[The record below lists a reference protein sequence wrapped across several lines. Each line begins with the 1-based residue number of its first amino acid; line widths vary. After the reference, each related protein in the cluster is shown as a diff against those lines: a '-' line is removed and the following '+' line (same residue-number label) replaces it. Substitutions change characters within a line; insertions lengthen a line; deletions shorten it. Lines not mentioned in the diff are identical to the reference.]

1 MPFGKRG
8 NIDTLKATIA
18 KKGGVART
26 NRFNIMFTPPKQ
38 SLLNLNPEVLVGQL
52 LSGDTPSVRNLIND
66 PRDIAILCEQVSLP
80 GRSISTSDIQMDK
93 QTNKY
98 PYTLIDSE
106 INMTWT
112 LTNDYY
118 MKTMFDGWLSSI
130 IDMDTYTL
138 GYKND
143 YSTDVI
149 IQQLNIDNIPI
160 YGVKLE
166 KAYPIEV
173 QAIELSNSQENEV
186 TKLEVSWAYDKY
198 VVEGPL
204 SSTKSGV
211 QAELNRLNRILG

>member
-1 MPFGKRG
+1 MAFGKRG

-26 NRFNIMFTPPKQ
+26 NRWNVMFTPPKQ

-52 LSGDTPSVRNLIND
+52 ASGDVPSVRNLIND
-66 PRDIAILCEQVSLP
+66 PRDIAILCETVSLP
-80 GRSISTSDIQMDK
+80 GRSISTSDVMLDK
-93 QTNKY
+93 QSNKY

-106 INMTWT
+106 IEMTWV

-143 YSTDVI
+143 YATDVI
-149 IQQLNIDNIPI
+149 IQQLNVDNIPV

-166 KAYPIEV
+166 KAYPLAV
-173 QAIELSNSQENEV
+173 NAIDLSNSSENEIA
-186 TKLEVSWAYDKY
+186 KLTVSWAYDKY
-198 VVEGPL
+198 VVEGPV
-204 SSTKSGV
+204 SSTVSAIKNAAS
-211 QAELNRLNRILG
+211 LLG

>member
-1 MPFGKRG
+1 MYGKRG

-26 NRFNIMFTPPKQ
+26 NRWNVIFTPPKQ

-52 LSGDTPSVRNLIND
+52 ASGDVPSVKNLIND
-66 PRDIAILCEQVSLP
+66 PRDISILCESVALP
-80 GRSISTSDIQMDK
+80 SRSISSSEVMLDK
-93 QTNKY
+93 QSNKY
-98 PYTLIDSE
+98 PNTIIDGE
-106 INMTWT
+106 IDMTWV

-166 KAYPIEV
+166 KAYPITV
-173 QAIELSNSQENEV
+173 NQIDLNQSENEIS
-186 TKLEVSWAYDKY
+186 KLTVAWAYDKY

-204 SSTKSGV
+204 SSTKSV
-211 QAELNRLNRILG
+211 LENAASILG

>member
-1 MPFGKRG
+1 MYGKRG

-26 NRFNIMFTPPKQ
+26 NRWNVIFTPPKQ

-52 LSGDTPSVRNLIND
+52 ASGDTPSVKNLIND
-66 PRDIAILCEQVSLP
+66 PRDISILCESVALP
-80 GRSISTSDIQMDK
+80 SRSISSVDFMAERQSNKMPNGIIDGDID
-93 QTNKY
+93 
-98 PYTLIDSE
+98 
-106 INMTWT
+106 MTWV

-130 IDMDTYTL
+130 VDMDTYTL

-166 KAYPIEV
+166 KAYPLTVNQIDLN
-173 QAIELSNSQENEV
+173 QSENEISKLTV
-186 TKLEVSWAYDKY
+186 TWAYDKY

-204 SSTKSGV
+204 SSTKSV
-211 QAELNRLNRILG
+211 LENAASILG

>member
-1 MPFGKRG
+1 MAFGKRG

-26 NRFNIMFTPPKQ
+26 NRWNVMFTPPKQ

-52 LSGDTPSVRNLIND
+52 ASGDIPSVRNLIND
-66 PRDIAILCEQVSLP
+66 PRDIAILCESVSLP
-80 GRSISTSDIQMDK
+80 GRSISTAEVMLDK
-93 QTNKY
+93 QSNKY
-98 PYTLIDSE
+98 PYTHIDSE
-106 INMTWT
+106 IDMTWV

-130 IDMDTYTL
+130 IDVDTYTL

-149 IQQLNIDNIPI
+149 IQQLNVDNIPI

-166 KAYPIEV
+166 KAYPINVAEI
-173 QAIELSNSQENEV
+173 QLNQTENEISKV
-186 TKLEVSWAYDKY
+186 TVTWAYDKY
-198 VVEGPL
+198 VIEGPL
-204 SSTKSGV
+204 SSTKSLFEN
-211 QAELNRLNRILG
+211 ATSILG

>member
-1 MPFGKRG
+1 MFGKKG
-8 NIDTLKATIA
+8 NIDTLKSSVAA
-18 KKGGVART
+18 KGGLART
-26 NRFNIMFTPPKQ
+26 NRFNVIFTPPTQ

-52 LSGDTPSVRNLIND
+52 ASGDIPSVRSLLSD
-66 PRDIAILCEQVSLP
+66 PRDISLLCQTVSIP
-80 GRSISTSDIQMDK
+80 GRAISTIDYMADK
-93 QTNKY
+93 QSNKF
-98 PYTLIDSE
+98 PNTLIDSD
-106 INMTWT
+106 IDMTWV

-149 IQQLNIDNIPI
+149 IQQLNVDNIPV

-166 KAYPIEV
+166 KAYPV
-173 QAIELSNSQENEV
+173 GVNAIDLSNESENEIA
-186 TKLEVSWAYDKY
+186 KLTVSFAYDKY

-204 SSTKSGV
+204 SSTKS
-211 QAELNRLNRILG
+211 AFESAASLLG

>member
-1 MPFGKRG
+1 MFGKRG
-8 NIDTLKATIA
+8 NIDTLKSSVAA
-18 KKGGVART
+18 KGGLART
-26 NRFNIMFTPPKQ
+26 NRFNVIFTPPTQ

-52 LSGDTPSVRNLIND
+52 ASGDVPSVRSLLSD
-66 PRDIAILCEQVSLP
+66 PRDISLLCQTVSIP
-80 GRSISTSDIQMDK
+80 GRAISTIDYMADK
-93 QTNKY
+93 QSNKF
-98 PYTLIDSE
+98 PNTLIDSD
-106 INMTWT
+106 IDMTWV

-149 IQQLNIDNIPI
+149 IQQLNVDNIPV

-166 KAYPIEV
+166 KAYPV
-173 QAIELSNSQENEV
+173 GVNAIDLSNESENEIA
-186 TKLEVSWAYDKY
+186 KLTVSFAYDKY

-204 SSTKSGV
+204 SSTKS
-211 QAELNRLNRILG
+211 AFESAASLLG